1 MTRSKNH
8 LGVERSEKE
17 KPIGKSQF
25 SRWFRPAATKEGDA
39 LAKWREAILF
49 AGLVTGLALALTAFI
64 PAIIVGIREGLWGL
78 VIIDSAVYL
87 GAWCLFIFR
96 RLRYQ
101 IRASAAVFL
110 VYFIGMAVCIHVGV
124 MSGGPAYLFTSAVL
138 AGLLIGLKGAVVS
151 VLLNAISIAAL
162 GYMFTYGHLAG
173 EHLIFQTPARALAA
187 GASFIL
193 LNSVSAISAAVMVR
207 GLHRTTARQ
216 AELTEALYR
225 ERADLIDARQRLKA
239 ENEERRNSEKALR
252 ESEAKYRLLTENIHD
267 VIFTLD
273 LEMNYTYVSP
283 AVQQLQGWQPH
294 DMIGAN
300 VTEFLPEGSMVMA
313 AETFQAE
320 MALAEATGNYTR
332 KVAMEIELL
341 RKDGTTTWSEI
352 TATLLLDE
360 DSKPAAILGVARDI
374 SQRREAELEREVLQ
388 ERLTRSKKMEALGLL
403 AGGVAHDLNNVLS
416 GIVSYPDLLL
426 LDMDDDDPLKKP
438 INTIRSSGQKAAA
451 IVQDLLTLARRGVV
465 TSQVLNLN
473 SLIDEYLQS
482 PEHKKMMSLNHAIT
496 VHKDLE
502 EDLPNISGSPIHLK
516 KTLMNLL
523 SNAAEA
529 QPGGGGITIATRS
542 RYLDRPVRGYDQV
555 DAGEYVIVSVSDHGE
570 GIDPVDLPHIF
581 EPFYTKKVM
590 GRSGTGLGMAVV
602 WGTVQDHSG
611 YIDVQS
617 TPGKGTCFTLY
628 FPMTRLEMKSKE
640 GGDTPL
646 DAIKG
651 NGESI
656 LVVDDVEE
664 QRTIAQVL
672 LERLN
677 YSVKAV
683 SSGEKAISHIR
694 ENPVDL
700 LVLDM
705 IMDPGID
712 GLDTYRGI
720 LVHRPAQKAII
731 ASGYAETSRVR
742 KALSLGA
749 GPYVKKPYT
758 IVNIGKAVQEA
769 LKASA

>member
-1 MTRSKNH
+1 MGGDCSDQ
-8 LGVERSEKE
+8 G
-17 KPIGKSQF
+17 KPVGTSQF
-25 SRWFRPAATKEGDA
+25 SRWFRPEATEIGDA

-49 AGLVTGLALALTAFI
+49 AGLATGLALALTAFI
-64 PAIIVGIREGLWGL
+64 PAIIIGIREGLWGL
-78 VIIDSAVYL
+78 VVIDSAVYL
-87 GAWCLFIFR
+87 GAWSLFIFR
-96 RLRYQ
+96 RLRYE
-101 IRASAAVFL
+101 IRASAAVLL
-110 VYFIGMAVCIHVGV
+110 VYSVGMTVCVQVGIL
-124 MSGGPAYLFTSAVL
+124 SGGPAYLFTGAVM
-138 AGLLIGLKGAVVS
+138 AGLLIGLKGAVAV
-151 VLLNAISIAAL
+151 VLLNALSIAAL
-162 GYMFTYGHLAG
+162 GYMVTYGHLAG
-173 EHLIFQTPARALAA
+173 QYPFFQTPARALAA

-193 LNSVSAISAAVMVR
+193 LNAVSAVSAAVMVR
-207 GLHRTTARQ
+207 GLHRATAKQ

-225 ERADLIDARQRLKA
+225 ERTDLIDARQRLKA
-239 ENEERRNSEKALR
+239 ENEERRSSEKALR

-273 LEMNYTYVSP
+273 LEMNFTYVSP

-294 DMIGAN
+294 EMIGAN
-300 VTEFLPEGSMVMA
+300 VAELVPEASLATA
-313 AETFQAE
+313 AETLQAE
-320 MALAEATGNYTR
+320 MALAEATGNCTR
-332 KVAMEIELL
+332 KVALEIELL
-341 RKDGTTTWSEI
+341 RKNGTTTWSEI
-352 TATLLLDE
+352 TAAFLTDE
-360 DSKPAAILGVARDI
+360 NNKPTAILGVARDI
-374 SQRREAELEREVLQ
+374 SQRRKAEKEREALQ
-388 ERLTRSKKMEALGLL
+388 EQLTRSKKMEALGLL

-465 TSQVLNLN
+465 TSDVLNLN
-473 SLIDEYLQS
+473 DLIDEYLQS
-482 PEHKKMMSLNHAIT
+482 PEHKKLMSLNQAIT
-496 VHKDLE
+496 VHTDLE
-502 EDLPNISGSPIHLK
+502 MDLPNISGSSIHLK

-529 QPGGGGITIATRS
+529 QPGGGAITIATRS
-542 RYLDRPVRGYDQV
+542 MYLDRPVRGYDHV
-555 DAGEYVIVSVSDHGE
+555 AAGEYVIITVSDQGE
-570 GIDPVDLPHIF
+570 GIDPVDLPRIF

-611 YIDVQS
+611 YIDVTS
-617 TPGKGTCFTLY
+617 TPERGSCFTLY
-628 FPMTRLEMKSKE
+628 LPMTRQEIKDNDTE
-640 GGDTPL
+640 TPL

-651 NGESI
+651 NGQTI
-656 LVVDDVEE
+656 LVVDDIEE

-677 YSVKAV
+677 YTVTTV
-683 SSGEKAISHIR
+683 SSGEKAISHIQ

-712 GLDTYRGI
+712 GLDTYRDI

-769 LKASA
+769 LGVSA